1 MAIQNIFVV
10 GAGLMGSGIAQ
21 TAITSG
27 YHVVINDQNQA
38 ALDRAVAGIEK
49 ALARNHLS
57 WRYFV

>member
-27 YHVVINDQNQA
+27 YNVVLNDQRQE
-38 ALDRAVAGIEK
+38 ALERAKMGIENRLQHMVSK
-49 ALARNHLS
+49 GTMS
-57 WRYFV
+57 

>member
-27 YHVVINDQNQA
+27 YNVILNDQRQET
-38 ALDRAVAGIEK
+38 LERAQMGIEK
-49 ALARNHLS
+49 PAEARGGEGAA
-57 WRYFV
+57 